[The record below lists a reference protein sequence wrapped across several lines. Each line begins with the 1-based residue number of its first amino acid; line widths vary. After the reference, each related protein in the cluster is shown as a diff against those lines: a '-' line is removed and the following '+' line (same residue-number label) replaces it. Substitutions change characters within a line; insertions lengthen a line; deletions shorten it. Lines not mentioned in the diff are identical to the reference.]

1 MSKSVI
7 VEDREELKE
16 AQKTGAKEIIVL
28 GSLAKAL
35 YAARIVR
42 TMSKAT
48 FTMLAGIVG
57 ASAVT
62 TVSSCGLSLGITV
75 LTAGPLAGMSMDT
88 LMIIL
93 MLGGVVWSIYHD
105 YDFEFDASQSKLIL
119 KKRR

>member
-1 MSKSVI
+1 MSKCVV

-28 GSLAKAL
+28 GSLAKSL

-42 TMSKAT
+42 TMSQAT

-62 TVSSCGLSLGITV
+62 TVPSGGLSLGVTA

-88 LMIIL
+88 IMLIL
-93 MLGGVVWSIYHD
+93 MLGGAVWSIYHD